1 MVGPLPGSLPGPLPS
16 QRAQGESRRQPGL
29 ATPLALRLFRPA
41 LPARVTIASH
51 GPSYIAAQN
60 IRGKVIDLAGPWRTS
75 GDWWTLDPWLRDE
88 WDLSLSDGA
97 LYRVYCEPRGW
108 FVEGSY
114 D

>member
-1 MVGPLPGSLPGPLPS
+1 LTTGAQDNILPHKDKHKQMPLSVSLS
-16 QRAQGESRRQPGL
+16 
-29 ATPLALRLFRPA
+29 LRMYRPPRPA
-41 LPARVTIASH
+41 QVTVAAH
-51 GPSYIAAQN
+51 GPSYIAAEN

-88 WDLSLSDGA
+88 WDLALSDGA